1 MKVAI
6 QPLEPPS
13 TKMKTHKLVL
23 LALLIS
29 TYSIA
34 VVAQSKPLFD
44 QSKPLHKR
52 TTYKTDRFDF
62 GAGGTVVVSGAP
74 VGSIRIEGW
83 KNREIEITAE
93 IEVQANSEADLAKLS
108 EVTTFVLEESLGR
121 TGIISVGTH
130 DKKYMKQL
138 GKKFPKQ
145 LLGLPFRIDYVIK
158 VPHYCDLQVDGGRG
172 DLTVSGI
179 DGTMRLNYLETNAR
193 IDLVGGGTTGVFGK
207 GTVELTV
214 PSVSW
219 RGRFA
224 DVSLA
229 NGEMKVVLPTGVN
242 AELDA
247 TILRTGKIENGLTE
261 LKPRVRKAEFTDKSI
276 VAKSGA
282 GGVPLKFTVGDGS
295 LKISSLQSRL

>member
-1 MKVAI
+1 
-6 QPLEPPS
+6 
-13 TKMKTHKLVL
+13 MKTYKLVL

-29 TYSIA
+29 AFSIT
-34 VVAQSKPLFD
+34 VVTQSKPLHD
-44 QSKPLHKR
+44 PAKPLHKR

-83 KNREIEITAE
+83 KNREVEITAE
-93 IEVQANSEADLAKLS
+93 IEVQGNSEADVAKLS

-158 VPHYCDLQVDGGRG
+158 VPQYCDLQIDGGRG

-229 NGEMKVVLPTGVN
+229 NGDMKVVLPSGVN

-247 TILRTGKIENGLTE
+247 TILRTGKIENLLTE

-276 VAKSGA
+276 VAKSGS

>member
-1 MKVAI
+1 MKVAVR
-6 QPLEPPS
+6 PLEPPS
-13 TKMKTHKLVL
+13 TKMKTYKLVL
-23 LALLIS
+23 LALLVLAF
-29 TYSIA
+29 SIA
-34 VVAQSKPLFD
+34 VVAQA
-44 QSKPLHKR
+44 KPLHKR

-62 GAGGTVVVSGAP
+62 GVGGTVVVSGAP

-229 NGEMKVVLPTGVN
+229 TGDMKVVLPNGVN

-276 VAKSGA
+276 VAKSGS
-282 GGVPLKFTVGDGS
+282 GGIPLKFTVGDGS